1 MIALM
6 ITGLNHVTFAVRDL
20 DESFDFYC
28 SVLGLRPVFRWSE
41 GVYLLAGDFWIALI
55 EDSERRPGPLPDYS
69 HVAFSVQAS
78 NFEGMSQK
86 IRTSGATIW
95 QKNTSEGDS
104 LYFLDPNGHKL
115 EIHSSDLVSR
125 LRHKQ
130 AHYSADMQFFGAGP
144 EGGSNA

>member
-1 MIALM
+1 MVSAQPIPSLSPPFRWCWQPSPYLRATSLPDVPPKSILWWRSDMNDCTM

-28 SVLGLRPVFRWSE
+28 SVLGLRPVFRGSY

-55 EDSERRPGPLPDYS
+55 EDSEGRPGPLPDYS

-78 NFEGMSQK
+78 NFESMSQN

-95 QKNTSEGDS
+95 QKNTSE
-104 LYFLDPNGHKL
+104 
-115 EIHSSDLVSR
+115 
-125 LRHKQ
+125 
-130 AHYSADMQFFGAGP
+130 
-144 EGGSNA
+144 